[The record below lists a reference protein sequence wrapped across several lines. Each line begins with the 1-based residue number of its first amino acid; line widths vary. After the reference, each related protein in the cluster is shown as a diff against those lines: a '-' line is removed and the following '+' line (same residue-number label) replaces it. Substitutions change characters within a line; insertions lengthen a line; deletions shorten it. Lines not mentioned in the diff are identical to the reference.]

1 MGECSDL
8 DSVTVM
14 RAVFCR
20 VVEKDPGNDAHVAGL
35 HQRRP
40 LAKLQQHAAMVA
52 GMSGPRALLHASF
65 IAYGLLLV
73 YRDAPSSSAKPAAVR
88 EETATQPT
96 KQQQARVL
104 NTAAAHVVVQICN
117 A

>member
-1 MGECSDL
+1 
-8 DSVTVM
+8 
-14 RAVFCR
+14 
-20 VVEKDPGNDAHVAGL
+20 
-35 HQRRP
+35 
-40 LAKLQQHAAMVA
+40 MVA

-73 YRDAPSSSAKPAAVR
+73 YRDAPSSAKPAAVR

>member
-1 MGECSDL
+1 
-8 DSVTVM
+8 
-14 RAVFCR
+14 
-20 VVEKDPGNDAHVAGL
+20 
-35 HQRRP
+35 
-40 LAKLQQHAAMVA
+40 
-52 GMSGPRALLHASF
+52 MSGPRALLHASF

-73 YRDAPSSSAKPAAVR
+73 YRDAPAKPATVR

-96 KQQQARVL
+96 KQQQQARVL

>member
-1 MGECSDL
+1 MPRICILLETTHTWQAFINALGPAARQAAAARGD
-8 DSVTVM
+8 
-14 RAVFCR
+14 
-20 VVEKDPGNDAHVAGL
+20 
-35 HQRRP
+35 
-40 LAKLQQHAAMVA
+40 AKLQQHAAMVA

-73 YRDAPSSSAKPAAVR
+73 YRDAPSSAKPAAVR

-96 KQQQARVL
+96 KQQQQARVL

>member
-1 MGECSDL
+1 
-8 DSVTVM
+8 
-14 RAVFCR
+14 
-20 VVEKDPGNDAHVAGL
+20 
-35 HQRRP
+35 
-40 LAKLQQHAAMVA
+40 MVA

-73 YRDAPSSSAKPAAVR
+73 YRDAPSSKPAAVR

-96 KQQQARVL
+96 KQQQQARVL

>member
-1 MGECSDL
+1 
-8 DSVTVM
+8 
-14 RAVFCR
+14 
-20 VVEKDPGNDAHVAGL
+20 
-35 HQRRP
+35 
-40 LAKLQQHAAMVA
+40 MVA

-73 YRDAPSSSAKPAAVR
+73 YRDAPSAKQATVR

-96 KQQQARVL
+96 KQQQQARVL

>member
-1 MGECSDL
+1 
-8 DSVTVM
+8 
-14 RAVFCR
+14 
-20 VVEKDPGNDAHVAGL
+20 
-35 HQRRP
+35 
-40 LAKLQQHAAMVA
+40 MVA

-73 YRDAPSSSAKPAAVR
+73 YRDAPSSAKPATVR

-96 KQQQARVL
+96 KQQQQARVL

>member
-1 MGECSDL
+1 
-8 DSVTVM
+8 
-14 RAVFCR
+14 
-20 VVEKDPGNDAHVAGL
+20 
-35 HQRRP
+35 
-40 LAKLQQHAAMVA
+40 MVA

-73 YRDAPSSSAKPAAVR
+73 YRDAPSSAKQATVR

>member
-1 MGECSDL
+1 MLKKILETTHTWQAFINALGPAARQAE
-8 DSVTVM
+8 
-14 RAVFCR
+14 
-20 VVEKDPGNDAHVAGL
+20 
-35 HQRRP
+35 
-40 LAKLQQHAAMVA
+40 QHAAMVA

-73 YRDAPSSSAKPAAVR
+73 YRDAPSSAKPAAVR

>member
-1 MGECSDL
+1 
-8 DSVTVM
+8 
-14 RAVFCR
+14 
-20 VVEKDPGNDAHVAGL
+20 
-35 HQRRP
+35 
-40 LAKLQQHAAMVA
+40 MVA

-73 YRDAPSSSAKPAAVR
+73 YRDAPSSSAKQAAVR

-96 KQQQARVL
+96 KQQQQARVL